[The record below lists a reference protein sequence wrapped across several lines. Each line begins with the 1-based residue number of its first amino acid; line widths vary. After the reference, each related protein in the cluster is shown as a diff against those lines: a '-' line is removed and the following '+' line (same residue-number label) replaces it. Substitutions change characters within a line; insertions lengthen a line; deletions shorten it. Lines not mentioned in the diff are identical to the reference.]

1 MNSKKIRTIG
11 AVLLAV
17 LVLVYVGYQGYLAT
31 HRSIQTETAMYGQV
45 SDVLQAQ
52 SFIIRNEQVIDESAN
67 GVLSYRVADGTRVA
81 QGGVI
86 ADVFSTEEDASAQR
100 TIEQLDEEI
109 EADRAAHG
117 KNPLKLDEEI
127 ANLQA
132 LSQPADYFVANPSML
147 ADQIYSAME
156 DVALGVN
163 QNSFS
168 QLTTWKESLLSALTR
183 RQLITGEESA
193 ENLSQRISQL
203 ESQRS
208 SLESQAGDS
217 IGTISAPQAGYFIS
231 SVDGLESAVD
241 VEDVENLTVA
251 QVEELLSRD
260 ATRDS
265 SAVGK
270 ICQDFNWYVACVFDE
285 DDMVHLEGV
294 DSVYLDIPFAST
306 EQIPATVVARN
317 YDKDSG
323 DTAVV
328 FQCSYMDS
336 DIAAV
341 RNEAVQVTVAT
352 YSGVL
357 VNERALR
364 FEDVEYTTTDEDG
377 NPVTQVA
384 ENVRGVYVLY
394 GGQLEFVQVFTD
406 HSVNGYA
413 ICKTEL
419 SSEEQAALVTSSTI
433 QLYDQVVVEGTDLY
447 DGKVI
452 S

>member
-100 TIEQLDEEI
+100 TIEQ
-109 EADRAAHG
+109 
-117 KNPLKLDEEI
+117 LDEEI

-364 FEDVEYTTTDEDG
+364 FEDVEYTTTDEGG
-377 NPVTQVA
+377 NTVTQVA

-419 SSEEQAALVTSSTI
+419 SSEEQEALVTSSTI

-447 DGKVI
+447 DGKVV

>member
-109 EADRAAHG
+109 
-117 KNPLKLDEEI
+117 

-183 RQLITGEESA
+183 RQLITGEECA

-251 QVEELLSRD
+251 QVEELLSQD

-377 NPVTQVA
+377 NTVTQVA

>member
-31 HRSIQTETAMYGQV
+31 HRSIQTETAMYGQAMYGQV

-109 EADRAAHG
+109 
-117 KNPLKLDEEI
+117 

-147 ADQIYSAME
+147 AD
-156 DVALGVN
+156 
-163 QNSFS
+163 NSFS

-377 NPVTQVA
+377 NTVTQVA